1 MRKIFPLQVE
11 GRHPDRVMDALRH
24 DIRKYLRRER
34 RRELP
39 EGADYWDFDCR
50 FGTTRDNAE
59 SVHLGSLFA
68 LIDAV
73 AREQGKEVYVEI
85 LARPAQRV
93 ASAAG
98 AADAASPAEP
108 AADGGEAPPED

>member
-24 DIRKYLRRER
+24 DIRKYLKRER

-39 EGADYWDFDCR
+39 AGADYWDFDCR

-73 AREQGKEVYVEI
+73 AREQGQAVYVEI
-85 LARPAQRV
+85 LARPAQR
-93 ASAAG
+93 AAQAG
-98 AADAASPAEP
+98 RPAEV
-108 AADGGEAPPED
+108 AAEEDGTADTED